1 MYKLVITFGKGPS
14 RKVESRDYW
23 MTHVGLHKAYDD
35 YEELLHRQDVMAL
48 QLWRQDL
55 TGTYVLRWWERKCER

>member
-1 MYKLVITFGKGPS
+1 MYKLVIMFGKGPS
-14 RKVESRDYW
+14 RKVESRDYG
-23 MTHVGLHKAYDD
+23 MTHMGLHKAYDD

-55 TGTYVLRWWERKCER
+55 TGTYVLRWWKREWRD